1 MSFVFPCP
9 SHHIIFVMPN
19 TSRYIGRSSSLKPA
33 CLILM
38 QASQPSN
45 STPKS
50 CLASWW
56 SKKSPVPLREAL
68 GSQQGSWLQYP
79 LRMVCTDMDLTKLG
93 FSHLGLMA
101 VGLASSPLSSPCN
114 HRVITAGITLKP
126 PSGWKTVFSIQQA
139 PCSGKYRGI
148 QEINYASRPLKY
160 HRRPVLEVWGRL
172 FPLPTLLAA
181 AWFPRIPSP
190 PTIVRCF
197 PCTICFLSLKNLLW
211 W

>member
-1 MSFVFPCP
+1 MSFAFPCP
-9 SHHIIFVMPN
+9 SHHIIFVTPN
-19 TSRYIGRSSSLKPA
+19 TPRYIGRSSSLKPA
-33 CLILM
+33 CLRLM

-101 VGLASSPLSSPCN
+101 
-114 HRVITAGITLKP
+114 AGLKP
-126 PSGWKTVFSIQQA
+126 SLIALQPQSGHCWHYCETTIRLKDGLLNTTGTLQWKI
-139 PCSGKYRGI
+139 
-148 QEINYASRPLKY
+148 
-160 HRRPVLEVWGRL
+160 
-172 FPLPTLLAA
+172 
-181 AWFPRIPSP
+181 
-190 PTIVRCF
+190 
-197 PCTICFLSLKNLLW
+197 
-211 W
+211 